1 MAQEI
6 QLQFPFDI
14 REDDRLGFPEEV
26 RDKVIRCLGILL
38 LELLEIEA
46 LGEGEEG
53 GHDLQ

>member
-6 QLQFPFDI
+6 QLQFPFDL
-14 REDDRLGFPEEV
+14 REEDRLGFPVEV

-38 LELLEIEA
+38 LEFLEIES

-53 GHDLQ
+53 GHDLG